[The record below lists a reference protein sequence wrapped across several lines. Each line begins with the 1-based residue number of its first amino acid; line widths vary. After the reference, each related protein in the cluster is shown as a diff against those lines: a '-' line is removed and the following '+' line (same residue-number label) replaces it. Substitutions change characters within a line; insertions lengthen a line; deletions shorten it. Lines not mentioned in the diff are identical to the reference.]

1 MMIKIVINRRNKKGE
16 YIPLKQLFSH
26 LWVEI
31 QRVRWLKDSSPRSWE
46 HEKENFKLLQNCL
59 LNSRVAS
66 GI

>member
-31 QRVRWLKDSSPRSWE
+31 QRVRWLKGCSPRSWE
-46 HEKENFKLLQNCL
+46 LEKEN
-59 LNSRVAS
+59 
-66 GI
+66 